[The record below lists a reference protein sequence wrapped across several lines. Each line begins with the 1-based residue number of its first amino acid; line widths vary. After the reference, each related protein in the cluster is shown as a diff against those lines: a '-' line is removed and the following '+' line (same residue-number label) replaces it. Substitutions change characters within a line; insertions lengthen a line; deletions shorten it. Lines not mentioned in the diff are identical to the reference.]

1 MLILRKARSSSDYR
15 TNTPT
20 DARPGFGRASGVGKK
35 ILKSKIMNRTDKQSK
50 CHRLATGATTGFTLI
65 ELLVVIAII
74 AILAAM
80 LLPAL
85 AKAKQKAS
93 GIQCMNNLKQLQ
105 LGWVMYAGDNQERLV
120 PVGGIANLVVTKNP
134 IFVAPGSPNL
144 QWVYGR
150 VDSGSSAG
158 DPWFV
163 ENGLIY
169 EYFKNTKVYKC
180 PSDQRIV
187 LGQPTVR
194 SMSMNCWMN
203 PITPW
208 GTPTNERIFRK
219 STDILNPS
227 GMFVFIDEASYTIDD
242 GYFVSGPNYTQW
254 INNPA
259 TWHANGCGL
268 SFADGHAEIKVWKDA
283 NLLAKNKTS
292 TLNGPPTSP
301 DNSGNLKWL
310 QERSTVA
317 R

>member
-1 MLILRKARSSSDYR
+1 MKP
-15 TNTPT
+15 TNNQ
-20 DARPGFGRASGVGKK
+20 RN
-35 ILKSKIMNRTDKQSK
+35 NRQPV
-50 CHRLATGATTGFTLI
+50 AGGIPGFTLI

-85 AKAKQKAS
+85 AKAKQKAT
-93 GIQCMNNLKQLQ
+93 GIKCMNNLKQLQ
-105 LGWVMYAGDNQERLV
+105 LGWVLYSGDNQERLV

-134 IFVAPGSPNL
+134 IFVAPGSPNS

-150 VDSGSSAG
+150 VDSGPSAV

-163 ENGLIY
+163 ENGLLY
-169 EYFKNTKVYKC
+169 EYAKTVGIFKC
-180 PSDQRIV
+180 PSDQRNV

-194 SMSMNCWMN
+194 SMAMNCWMN

-208 GTPTNERIFRK
+208 GTPTNERIYRK
-219 STDILNPS
+219 STDIANAA

-268 SFADGHAEIKVWKDA
+268 SFADGHAEIKIWKDA
-283 NLLAKNKTS
+283 NLLAKNRTA
-292 TLNGPPTSP
+292 TINGPPTTP
-301 DNSGNLKWL
+301 DNTGNLKWL
-310 QERSTVA
+310 QDRSTVV